1 VEGFYTLNI
10 RLIVSNFSFIDSR
23 NIKDS
28 SFILDEKE
36 SHHIISVLRLREGS
50 NITLTDGRGNIY
62 YGLIEIVGKKSVKG
76 KILSIEKFSKN
87 KHYHVHLGLPLI
99 KNNKLKIAIEK
110 SVELGVDEITPI
122 KFDRSVKA
130 SINTK
135 KIEYLIQTSCKQS
148 MRPIFPKLNN
158 IKDLYQWYDDSAI
171 NIACIIDAKKTL
183 TEQRNSI
190 FRLNNNSTKIN
201 LIIGP
206 EGDFTDIEKIFLN
219 EKNFIQVNL
228 GRTILRTETAIVS
241 LIAIVN
247 ELIAN
252 NE

>member
-1 VEGFYTLNI
+1 MSTIKSSDEHLTLNADGT
-10 RLIVSNFSFIDSR
+10 S
-23 NIKDS
+23 KD
-28 SFILDEKE
+28 
-36 SHHIISVLRLREGS
+36 
-50 NITLTDGRGNIY
+50 
-62 YGLIEIVGKKSVKG
+62 
-76 KILSIEKFSKN
+76 
-87 KHYHVHLGLPLI
+87 
-99 KNNKLKIAIEK
+99 
-110 SVELGVDEITPI
+110 I
-122 KFDRSVKA
+122 KFQANGVEKA
-130 SINTK
+130 SISSAGAFTSTTIDATKLTGTIPNFTSTGIDDNADATAMTITSAEKIGIGTATPICLVELEHSNT
-135 KIEYLIQTSCKQS
+135 IALSG
-148 MRPIFPKLNN
+148 
-158 IKDLYQWYDDSAI
+158 DGDDSAI

-228 GRTILRTETAIVS
+228 GRTILRSETAIVS

>member
-1 VEGFYTLNI
+1 MEGFYTLNI

-76 KILSIEKFSKN
+76 KILSIDKFSKN

-158 IKDLYQWYDDSAI
+158 IET
-171 NIACIIDAKKTL
+171 CI
-183 TEQRNSI
+183 S
-190 FRLNNNSTKIN
+190 
-201 LIIGP
+201 GMM
-206 EGDFTDIEKIFLN
+206 
-219 EKNFIQVNL
+219 
-228 GRTILRTETAIVS
+228 IL
-241 LIAIVN
+241 L
-247 ELIAN
+247 
-252 NE
+252 